1 MQISI
6 ADILIWFFWL
16 LIEGALAYLV
26 YYLFS
31 LPLRRKERARL
42 FLDLVEIGL
51 RNGQSPE
58 TTVQSAAASGDLLL
72 GVRFHMLA
80 AWLESG
86 LSLGE
91 ALERVPRF
99 LPPQIV
105 STLRVGRELGDIR
118 KVIRVCRQQLE
129 DAVNK
134 VFQGQHYLVAVLL
147 MASPAWVAVFSV
159 LVVFVIPRLKMIME
173 DMEVEFPAHLFW
185 IGDHPHLL
193 IGAQVVIFGVFCLGA
208 ILYFGGPGVVAWI
221 NKVVPGMAD
230 RIAYRVPW
238 RRKRMQRDFSAMLGL
253 LLDAGVPEQQAVQ
266 LAGEST
272 ANRVFKDRAAR
283 VVAALK
289 SGEKLTVA
297 VQHLDDSG
305 DFRWRLENAAFG
317 HGRFT
322 EALASWQEAL
332 SARAF
337 QLEQTAAQVVTSGL
351 VVVNGMFVAAL
362 AFFAFS
368 MLITVLNSPIW

>member
-6 ADILIWFFWL
+6 ADIVVWFFWL

-42 FLDLVEIGL
+42 FLDLIEIGL
-51 RNGQSPE
+51 RNGQNPE
-58 TTVQSAAASGDLLL
+58 TTVQSAAASGDRLP
-72 GVRFHMLA
+72 GIRFHMLA
-80 AWLESG
+80 AWLELG
-86 LSLGE
+86 LGLGE

-118 KVIRVCRQQLE
+118 KVIGACRQQLE

-147 MASPAWVAVFSV
+147 IASPAWVVVFSA
-159 LVVFVIPRLKMIME
+159 LIVFVIPRLKMIME

-185 IGDHPHLL
+185 ISGHPHLL
-193 IGAQVVIFGVFCLGA
+193 IGAQVVIFAVFFLGA
-208 ILYFGGPGVVAWI
+208 ILYFGGPGVAAWI

-230 RIAYRVPW
+230 RIAYCVPW

-253 LLDAGVPEQQAVQ
+253 FLDAGVPEERAVQ
-266 LAGEST
+266 LAAE
-272 ANRVFKDRAAR
+272 
-283 VVAALK
+283 
-289 SGEKLTVA
+289 
-297 VQHLDDSG
+297 
-305 DFRWRLENAAFG
+305 
-317 HGRFT
+317 
-322 EALASWQEAL
+322 
-332 SARAF
+332 
-337 QLEQTAAQVVTSGL
+337 
-351 VVVNGMFVAAL
+351 
-362 AFFAFS
+362 
-368 MLITVLNSPIW
+368 